1 MKWETATGAYALC
14 TDAYNHQE
22 RHTLELVSCEWF
34 LLNKPIGWCWVGT
47 LHCCWNKK
55 KEEKYH
61 KLDAFWFAF
70 GRHDLWLKW
79 LHDKYIIQIHKAY
92 YPAVRFI
99 SFGIWLRDE
108 RIILKMKTRA
118 QDDKDNDKRRASV
131 VLMNREKKNSKEWSI
146 SQWIACGWSSC
157 DVRPLPLYELVAHI
171 NPIKLSYI
179 FVFRW
184 NFLVFPSILF
194 VCLCVSAASF
204 FGLAHTQFPN
214 RHQDEIRC
222 DDFAVDNAVVFSFI
236 FCFFRSS
243 FVFFLFSSFNSH

>member
-1 MKWETATGAYALC
+1 MHFGL
-14 TDAYNHQE
+14 
-22 RHTLELVSCEWF
+22 RLV
-34 LLNKPIGWCWVGT
+34 
-47 LHCCWNKK
+47 
-55 KEEKYH
+55 
-61 KLDAFWFAF
+61 AA
-70 GRHDLWLKW
+70 DLWLKW

-131 VLMNREKKNSKEWSI
+131 VLMNREKKNCKEWSI

-157 DVRPLPLYELVAHI
+157 DVRPFPLYELVAHI

-204 FGLAHTQFPN
+204 LVLHTLNSRTDIKMKSDVMILLLTTQL
-214 RHQDEIRC
+214 
-222 DDFAVDNAVVFSFI
+222 FSRLF
-236 FCFFRSS
+236 
-243 FVFFLFSSFNSH
+243 FVFFVLLSFFFYFLLSTLTKNHHTH